1 MEPELARHP
10 DRLRWNSRYTS
21 GYTPTFTAHPL
32 AVRAMS
38 MRLPA
43 GPVLELASGPSGSA
57 LLLAAAGRPV
67 TAVDASDVALRM
79 LGDEATRRG
88 LAGLIT
94 LVHADL
100 TGWRPA
106 PGCAAVVICT
116 GFWDR
121 AVFAAAVGAVASGGL
136 IAWEALTSGSRTQ
149 RPSLP
154 EAWCLGPGE
163 PGTLLPDGFEIVDQH
178 DVAGV
183 AKRQLLA
190 RRRPAGSARD

>member
-10 DRLRWNSRYTS
+10 DRLRWNSRYGS
-21 GYTPTFTAHPL
+21 GYTPAFTAHPL
-32 AVRAMS
+32 AVRALS

-79 LGDEATRRG
+79 LFDEATRRG

-100 TGWRPA
+100 TAWRAA
-106 PGCAAVVICT
+106 PGCAALLICT

-121 AVFAAAVGAVASGGL
+121 GVFAAAVGAVASGGL
-136 IAWEALTSGSRTQ
+136 IAWEALTSGARTH

-154 EAWCLGPGE
+154 EPWCLGSGE

-178 DVAGV
+178 DVAGA

-190 RRRPAGSARD
+190 RRRPAVSARD